1 MIGGA
6 GMEFVVCDDEKFFRE
21 KINEIIDKIYMKNDE
36 YYHVNLFDKFNKKFE
51 NMINDGNKKIYILDI
66 EIQDSI
72 SGIDIARK
80 IREKDWDSTII
91 FITTHAELGYE
102 ALKAQIMLLDF
113 ISKYDN
119 FEKHLETTIRKAI
132 TKINRDNVLK
142 FNFDGLSYIIHL
154 EDILY
159 IVKETVDRKCL
170 IKTLY
175 NEIEVNKSLSY
186 FMDNLDDRFVLSHRS
201 CIVNKDRITKV
212 DWKNNIIYFNDGITI
227 DLISRERKKELKN
240 VVC

>member
-1 MIGGA
+1 
-6 GMEFVVCDDEKFFRE
+6 MEFVVCDDEQFFRD
-21 KINEIIDKIYMKNDE
+21 KIKEIIDKIYMKNDE
-36 YYHVNLFDKFNKKFE
+36 YYHVSVFDSFNKKFE
-51 NMINDGNKKIYILDI
+51 NMISDGNKKIYILDI
-66 EIQDSI
+66 EIQKSL

-113 ISKYDN
+113 ISKFDN
-119 FEKHLETTIRKAI
+119 FESHLEKTIKKAI
-132 TKINRDNVLK
+132 NKINQNNVLK

-159 IVKETVDRKCL
+159 IVKETVDRKCI

-175 NEIEVNKSLSY
+175 NEVEVNKSLSY
-186 FMDNLDDRFVLSHRS
+186 FIENLDDRFVLSHRS

-212 DWKNNIIYFNDGITI
+212 DWKNNIIYFNDDVNI
-227 DLISRERKKELKN
+227 DLISRDKKKELKDALS
-240 VVC
+240 

>member
-1 MIGGA
+1 
-6 GMEFVVCDDEKFFRE
+6 MEFVICDDEVFFRN
-21 KINEIIDKIYMKNDE
+21 KINEVINKIYMTNDE
-36 YYHVNLFDKFNKKFE
+36 YYHVNIFDKFDKKFSDI
-51 NMINDGNKKIYILDI
+51 INDGNKKIYILDI
-66 EIQDSI
+66 EIQDGI

-80 IREKDWDSTII
+80 IREKDWESTII
-91 FITTHAELGYE
+91 FLTSHSELGYE

-119 FEKHLETTIRKAI
+119 FEECVEKTIRKAI
-132 TKINRDNVLK
+132 TKMNHTNVLK

-159 IVKETVDRKCL
+159 IVKETVDRKCI

-186 FMDNLDDRFVLSHRS
+186 FINNLDDRFVMPHRS
-201 CIVNKDRITKV
+201 CIINKDKVTKV
-212 DWKNNIIYFNDGITI
+212 DWKNNIIYFDDISI
-227 DLISRERKKELKN
+227 DLISRDKKKELKN
-240 VVC
+240 ALS